1 MDVIKTQQI
10 AARPVDKVVVHPLV
24 LLSIVDNYNRVAKDT
39 RKRVVGVLL
48 GSSFKGTVDVT
59 NSYAVVGYI
68 SYTVEDEDLG
78 FGDDYVAGR
87 ASCCKGDL
95 VPFEEDEKDPSI
107 WFLDH
112 NYHDAMFSMFKRI
125 NAKEHVVGWYST
137 GPKLRENDL
146 NIHALFDTYVPNPVL
161 VIIDVQ
167 PKELGIPTK
176 AYCTVEE
183 VKENATQKSQKVFVH
198 VPSEIA
204 AHEVEEIGVEHLL
217 RDVKDTTISTL
228 ATEVTG
234 KLTALKGLD
243 ARLKEIRGYLDLV
256 IDGKLPLN
264 HEILYH
270 LQDVFNLLPN
280 LNVNELIKAF
290 AVKTN
295 DMMLVIY
302 LSSLIR
308 SVIALHNLINNKI
321 LNKEHEKAEDS
332 KPVPVPAASGS

>member
-10 AARPVDKVVVHPLV
+10 SSRPIEKVIVHPLV

-48 GSSFKGTVDVT
+48 GSSFKGTVDVS
-59 NSYAVVGYI
+59 NSYA
-68 SYTVEDEDLG
+68 
-78 FGDDYVAGR
+78 
-87 ASCCKGDL
+87 

-112 NYHDAMFSMFKRI
+112 NYHESMFSMFKRI

-146 NIHALFDTYVPNPVL
+146 DIHRLFHNYVPNPVL

-176 AYCTVEE
+176 AYYDVEE
-183 VKENATQKSQKVFVH
+183 VKEVRTILYASFLNLR
-198 VPSEIA
+198 
-204 AHEVEEIGVEHLL
+204 VEHLL

-243 ARLKEIRGYLDLV
+243 ARLKEIRSYLDLV
-256 IDGKLPLN
+256 IDEKLPLN

-280 LNVNELIKAF
+280 LNVNDLIKAF

-308 SVIALHNLINNKI
+308 SVIALHNLINNKM
-321 LNKEHEKAEDS
+321 LNKEHEKAEDA
-332 KPVPVPAASGS
+332 KPTTVPATS